1 MSVSLTPWGEISSRH
16 FSVSPPA
23 LRVASGGAV
32 FFWRW
37 SSLSH
42 ALRYLQFTLMFWSM
56 SQDVSV
62 VLWLDAY
69 AGSNGLLLGS
79 IIKRGCYNAI
89 R

>member
-1 MSVSLTPWGEISSRH
+1 MLNQFQGRNKRQFYLPGVKSVPVIFLYP
-16 FSVSPPA
+16 PPA

-42 ALRYLQFTLMFWSM
+42 PLRYLQFTLMFWSM

-62 VLWLDAY
+62 VL
-69 AGSNGLLLGS
+69 
-79 IIKRGCYNAI
+79 
-89 R
+89 